1 MGYVGARAKARA
13 IHFGGTCAYM
23 VRDLLIDLQLR
34 SYIDKYNIPPCFGN
48 IGQIVKNDCP
58 NPHTNPST
66 LILMCHIYHQRSKHK
81 NAISDDK
88 CGIEILMP
96 NTKYAWISLERTCN
110 NNIIPD
116 IIHDKISAKR
126 ILIFRYLCI

>member
-1 MGYVGARAKARA
+1 MGYVGARAKAWA
-13 IHFGGTCAYM
+13 IHFGGTRAYM

-81 NAISDDK
+81 NASSDEK
-88 CGIEILMP
+88 CGIQILMQTP
-96 NTKYAWISLERTCN
+96 NMRVSVSKGPAIMTSFLTSSMTKSLQKE
-110 NNIIPD
+110 
-116 IIHDKISAKR
+116 
-126 ILIFRYLCI
+126 Y